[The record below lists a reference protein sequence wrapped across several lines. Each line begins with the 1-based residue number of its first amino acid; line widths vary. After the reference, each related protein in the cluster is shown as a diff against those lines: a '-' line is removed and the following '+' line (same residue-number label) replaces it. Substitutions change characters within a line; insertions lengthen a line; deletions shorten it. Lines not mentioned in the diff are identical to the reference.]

1 MEKVKFGTGGQPVA
15 LEDLELLQDNA
26 QMLGLLVLESLI
38 DGKAQQ
44 FLMRKITT
52 TYQVLE
58 SDRVKVALSGG
69 VLVANGE
76 LYHFAPADLTLAN
89 LSAPVYLCLQRTE
102 ADTRRFENN
111 ENKSCR
117 VKYSAMLSA
126 TPVGECYKL
135 SELKTV
141 AELLREALRLGNGY
155 ASALEN
161 VEVDFKNGFKGSVT
175 LSGSESNIVLNI
187 VVSSEQSTWS
197 SSDFGVIFKIK
208 DSTLAA
214 KFMNKN
220 GGVFVISGT
229 KQNPDAS
236 PIRCI
241 VRYEDD
247 GAKLLSVLSGGQLA
261 VGYVPPCV
269 TINST
274 ITIPN

>member
-1 MEKVKFGTGGQPVA
+1 MEKMKFGTGGQPVA

-117 VKYSAMLSA
+117 VKYSVTLL
-126 TPVGECYKL
+126 TRVIPILTLGLLKL
-135 SELKTV
+135 ISIQV
-141 AELLREALRLGNGY
+141 AILQRLRL
-155 ASALEN
+155 SL
-161 VEVDFKNGFKGSVT
+161 
-175 LSGSESNIVLNI
+175 L
-187 VVSSEQSTWS
+187 
-197 SSDFGVIFKIK
+197 
-208 DSTLAA
+208 
-214 KFMNKN
+214 
-220 GGVFVISGT
+220 VFT
-229 KQNPDAS
+229 M
-236 PIRCI
+236 
-241 VRYEDD
+241 
-247 GAKLLSVLSGGQLA
+247 
-261 VGYVPPCV
+261 
-269 TINST
+269 
-274 ITIPN
+274 